1 MEDFDRTTE
10 DTGNVVSLDHLNVTI
25 VDQWAATLF
34 YMAGLGLTR
43 DPYMM
48 VSVDNMWLN
57 AGRQQF
63 HVPTRPDAQVV
74 RGHVGIVV
82 PDMDQ
87 LVGRLKEIK
96 PRLEGT
102 KFDYTQADGYLDVTC
117 PWGNH
122 FHCTGPVAGF
132 KATFGIPYVEF
143 NVPPGTAPSIAHFY
157 EVILRARTTV
167 VEGAGQPAAVVL
179 AGTDQSMVFREA
191 PDEDRG
197 YDGHHLAVYLADFS
211 GPHADLGARGL
222 VTEESNEH
230 QYRFNNIVDLDTGEV
245 LYELEHEVRSLRHP
259 MYQRVLVNRDPS
271 VTMANY
277 TRAAEYLNVG

>member
-1 MEDFDRTTE
+1 MGDFDRTTE

-43 DPYMM
+43 DPSMM

-57 AGRQQF
+57 AGHQQF

-87 LVGRLKEIK
+87 LMGRLEEIK

-143 NVPPGTAPSIAHFY
+143 NVPPGTAPGIAHFY
-157 EVILRARTTV
+157 DVILRARTTV
-167 VEGAGQPAAVVL
+167 VQGAGQPAAVVQ

-191 PDEDRG
+191 PDEGRG
-197 YDGHHLAVYLADFS
+197 YDGHHLAVYDR
-211 GPHADLGARGL
+211 DDGAVGQLCAVRTQTEDRG
-222 VTEESNEH
+222 
-230 QYRFNNIVDLDTGEV
+230 RG
-245 LYELEHEVRSLRHP
+245 
-259 MYQRVLVNRDPS
+259 
-271 VTMANY
+271 
-277 TRAAEYLNVG
+277 